1 MKYAVPDQKQRE
13 IISRNGIDPDSVA
26 VFMAGKDFIRLLV
39 YKTRD
44 TITISMGDKQWK

>member
-1 MKYAVPDQKQRE
+1 MAKYTVPDEKERE

-26 VFMAGKDFIRLLV
+26 VFLRTEDSIHLLV

-44 TITISMGDKQWK
+44 TIAIHRGDKKW